1 MALPVVTKPEDIESI
16 VNYLITKP
24 TGATLNQVKA
34 VLGSK
39 IIDGRRI
46 ATFQAL
52 NIIVREGERIKLTT
66 NVGRALG
73 RASNDEE
80 FSRILSTQIA
90 SIPAYKGIL
99 EWAYHNGLS
108 ELTASEVGA
117 HWHEHYREEL
127 STDNDK
133 EISHRA
139 VCFLQLSA
147 GAGLGQFIVGRRGQE
162 SRLGVLQS
170 TLEGFVTGVPS
181 VQKTSE
187 VPKTPGVQPAT
198 EDVPTSPPSVSDHR
212 QKAPE
217 LGQALFI
224 AHGKNKKP
232 LEQLKNILDGFKVQY
247 KVAVDK
253 PNLGRPIS
261 TKVRET
267 MEECNCAILI
277 FTADEEFTD
286 KDSNAVWRP
295 SENIIYELGAASY
308 LYGKRIVI
316 MKEDK
321 VDLPTDFK
329 DIGYISFSKDKLGDK
344 AMDII
349 KELIGFNILKVV
361 T

>member
-1 MALPVVTKPEDIESI
+1 MALPVATKPEDIKNI
-16 VNYLITKP
+16 VDYLITKP
-24 TGATLNQVKA
+24 TGVTLNQVKA

-39 IIDGRRI
+39 IIDGRRVS
-46 ATFQAL
+46 AFQVL
-52 NIIVREGERIKLTT
+52 NIIVREGEKIKLTT
-66 NVGRALG
+66 NVGRVIG
-73 RASNDEE
+73 RASNDKE
-80 FSRILSTQIA
+80 FSRVLSTQIA
-90 SIPAYKGIL
+90 GIPAYKGIL

-127 STDNDK
+127 ATDSDT

-162 SRLGVLQS
+162 SRLGVSQS

-181 VQKTSE
+181 AQKPSE
-187 VPKTPGVQPAT
+187 FPKTLGVQPAT
-198 EDVPTSPPSVSDHR
+198 EEVPTSPPSVSDQR
-212 QKAPE
+212 QSAPE

-232 LEQLKNILDGFKVQY
+232 LEQLKEILDGFQVQY
-247 KVAVDK
+247 KVAVDE
-253 PNLGRPIS
+253 PNLGRPIGA
-261 TKVRET
+261 KVRET

-277 FTADEEFTD
+277 FTADEEFAD
-286 KDSNAVWRP
+286 KDSKAVWRP

-321 VDLPTDFK
+321 VDFPTDFK
-329 DIGYISFSKDKLGDK
+329 DIGYIPFSKDKLGDK

-349 KELIGFNILKVV
+349 KELIAFKILKVV